1 MTTEGLKGDQ
11 KTRLN
16 SENFFQITQS
26 NFKVIRIRYSKR
38 SDKLLNDVCSSIRQ
52 SRLNN
57 FVTE

>member
-26 NFKVIRIRYSKR
+26 SELDTVKEVINY
-38 SDKLLNDVCSSIRQ
+38 
-52 SRLNN
+52 
-57 FVTE
+57 